1 MKYKAIN
8 FDKKYSLFNDRWSP
22 KVIAELNDYQFKL
35 VRVKG
40 DFVWHKHDE
49 TDEAFLVLEG
59 LLKIEFEDKTIELK
73 EGELYVVPKGL
84 LHRPFALQETKI
96 LILEPRGIINTGDLS
111 NELTA
116 ENDQWI

>member
-1 MKYKAIN
+1 MSKIN
-8 FDKKYSLFNDRWSP
+8 LKSKFELFQDLWSP

-49 TDEAFLVLEG
+49 TDEAFFVLEG
-59 LLKIEFEDKTIELK
+59 ALNIEFEDKTIELK
-73 EGELYVVPKGL
+73 EGELYVVPKGM
-84 LHRPFALQETKI
+84 LHRPFAHQETKI
-96 LILEPRGIINTGDLS
+96 LILEPRNIINTGDVS

>member
-1 MKYKAIN
+1 MSKIN
-8 FDKKYSLFNDRWSP
+8 LKSKFELFQDLWSP

-59 LLKIEFEDKTIELK
+59 ALNIEFEDKTIGLK
-73 EGELYVVPKGL
+73 EGELYVVPKGV

-96 LILEPRGIINTGDLS
+96 LILEPRNIINTGDVS